1 MPRNVARYVS
11 TVTLSVLKLL
21 ATSPLETVSQDGCS
35 RVERRATFSSADRTR
50 FTMEQ
55 RLILVNLLIKLG
67 VAAAVA
73 STLVRS
79 VEFKSLLFREDR
91 SLKQQIYLVL
101 WIGIPLSVAVWIRFI
116 QKSFLAGDLSF
127 ETTILLGVIAGRFT
141 GMLGGAFIALPAL
154 FHGEWATLPFN
165 VLCGFIAGQ
174 LRTLAPDRDD
184 IWSFSPFI
192 DLSVYRMI
200 RRNLPTPRLFD
211 WQVMF
216 FVTIVALR
224 FVQTEISRYLPHATF
239 TLEGL
244 SFGGLNPWVWLAIYA
259 TSIIAIGTELKI
271 WNSVRIQIK
280 LEEQERLLLHA
291 RMEALQNQINPHFLF
306 NTLNS
311 VSSLVRF
318 DPDTARELIIK
329 LATILRRL
337 LNSGDA
343 FVPLREELEF
353 IDNYLD
359 IEVVRFGRDKL
370 QVMKELEPASLDV
383 MVPSML
389 LQPLVENSIKHGLA
403 SKIEGGSIF
412 LRSRLTESQLIIEVE
427 DDGVGMGS
435 ANLLEKPTGLGGT
448 GIGLANVAE
457 RLKVLYGETARMTI
471 DSREGKGT
479 LIRLRLPVLQSEGS
493 IPAVLYEERSST
505 RR

>member
-1 MPRNVARYVS
+1 M
-11 TVTLSVLKLL
+11 
-21 ATSPLETVSQDGCS
+21 D
-35 RVERRATFSSADRTR
+35 
-50 FTMEQ
+50 Q
-55 RLILVNLLIKLG
+55 RLILINLLIKLG

-73 STLVRS
+73 SSLVRS

-91 SLKQQIYLVL
+91 SLKQQVYLVL
-101 WIGIPLSVAVWIRFI
+101 WIGLPLAVAVWIRFI
-116 QKSFLAGDLSF
+116 QPSFLAGDLSF

-141 GMLGGAFIALPAL
+141 GMLGGAFVAIPAL
-154 FHGEWATLPFN
+154 LHGEWATLPFN
-165 VLCGFIAGQ
+165 LLCGFIAGQ
-174 LRTLAPDRDD
+174 LRTLAPDRED

-192 DLSVYRMI
+192 DLSIYRMI

-216 FVTIVALR
+216 FGTIVGLR
-224 FVQTEISRYLPHATF
+224 FLHTELHRFLPNATF
-239 TLEGL
+239 SLESSNL
-244 SFGGLNPWVWLAIYA
+244 WVEVAIYA
-259 TSIIAIGTELKI
+259 TSIVVIGTELKI

-280 LEEQERLLLHA
+280 LEEQERLLLQA

-318 DPDTARELIIK
+318 DPDTARDLIIK

-337 LNSGDA
+337 LNSSDA
-343 FVPLREELEF
+343 FVPLREEVEF

-370 QVMKELEPASLDV
+370 DVVKELDPASLDV

-412 LRSRLTESQLIIEVE
+412 LRSRMADSKLIIEVE
-427 DDGVGMGS
+427 DNGVGMGS
-435 ANLLEKPTGLGGT
+435 ANLLERPTGLGGT
-448 GIGLANVAE
+448 GIGMANVAE
-457 RLKVLYGETARMTI
+457 RLKVLYGDTARMTI
-471 DSREGKGT
+471 DSQQGKGT
-479 LIRLRLPVLQSEGS
+479 LIRLRLPALESDHPLQA
-493 IPAVLYEERSST
+493 AVYEERSST

>member
-1 MPRNVARYVS
+1 M
-11 TVTLSVLKLL
+11 L
-21 ATSPLETVSQDGCS
+21 
-35 RVERRATFSSADRTR
+35 
-50 FTMEQ
+50 EQ
-55 RLILVNLLIKLG
+55 RLILINLLVKLG

-73 STLVRS
+73 SALVRS

-91 SLKQQIYLVL
+91 SVKQKIYLVL
-101 WIGIPLSVAVWIRFI
+101 WIGIPLALGVWIRFSAR
-116 QKSFLAGDLSF
+116 SFLAGDLSF
-127 ETTILLGVIAGRFT
+127 ETALILGVIGGRCC
-141 GMLGGAFIALPAL
+141 GMVGGALVAMPAAL
-154 FHGEWATLPFN
+154 HGEWATLPFSL
-165 VLCGFIAGQ
+165 LCGFVAGQ
-174 LRTLAPDRDD
+174 LRTFVSDKEE

-192 DLSVYRMI
+192 DLSIYRWI
-200 RRNLPTPRLFD
+200 RRNLPRPRLFD
-211 WQVMF
+211 WQIMF
-216 FVTIVALR
+216 FLTIVGLR
-224 FVQTEISRYLPHATF
+224 FVHTELFRFFPNLTYA
-239 TLEGL
+239 LE
-244 SFGGLNPWVWLAIYA
+244 SPNPWVELAIYA
-259 TSIIAIGTELKI
+259 TSIMVVGTELKI

-337 LNSGDA
+337 LHTTDA
-343 FVPLREELEF
+343 FVPLRDELEF

-370 QVMKELEPASLDV
+370 RVVKELDSNSLDV

-403 SKIEGGSIF
+403 SRVEGGSVF
-412 LRSRLTESQLIIEVE
+412 LRSQLVNSSLVIEVE
-427 DDGVGMGS
+427 DDGVGMAS
-435 ANLLEKPTGLGGT
+435 AQFLERPTGLGGN
-448 GIGLANVAE
+448 GIGMANVAE
-457 RLKVLYGETARMTI
+457 RLKVLYGDTARMTV
-471 DSREGKGT
+471 DSHEGKGT
-479 LIRLRLPVLQSEGS
+479 LVRLRLPVLETAGAFSP
-493 IPAVLYEERSST
+493 ILYEPTT